1 MTMPMRDQAEEQ
13 AAAQRAAIEQI
24 AARAS
29 AAPVVTLGMVQQDPE
44 LLAYMQM
51 GDDYLGVIGYT
62 EHGLRHANLSAHIA
76 GNILRRLKYDDRTVE
91 IAAISGFIHDIGN
104 CVSRS
109 DHWISSA
116 FIARDALARLG
127 MPYHEIATVMNAVG
141 NHEEDASDPAT
152 PVAAACILADKTDV
166 HHTRVR
172 ALEPGDFDIHD
183 RVNYAVK
190 RSFLRVDSE
199 ERVLTLEIDID
210 TTDTQIMEYF
220 EIFID
225 RMALCRRAAEMLDS
239 SFSLVING
247 VKLL

>member
-1 MTMPMRDQAEEQ
+1 MRDRQEAQARLEAQ
-13 AAAQRAAIEQI
+13 AQRSALEDVVEA
-24 AARAS
+24 AS
-29 AAPVVTLGMVQQDPE
+29 ATPSVTLAMVQSDPE

-62 EHGLRHANLSAHIA
+62 EHGLRHANLTAHIA
-76 GNILRRLKYDDRTVE
+76 GNVLRRLGYDDRTAE
-91 IAAISGFIHDIGN
+91 LGAIAGFCHDIGN

-109 DHWISSA
+109 EHWISAA
-116 FIARDALARLG
+116 FIARAALERLG
-127 MPYHEIATVMNAVG
+127 MPYHEIAIVMNAVG

-172 ALEPGDFDIHD
+172 TPEREGHDIHD

-190 RSFLRVDSE
+190 RSFLRVNED
-199 ERVLTLEIDID
+199 ERTLTLEIDID
-210 TTDTQIMEYF
+210 TSETQIMEYF
-220 EIFID
+220 EIFIE
-225 RMALCRRAAEMLDS
+225 RMQLCRSAAEVLS
-239 SFSLVING
+239 ASFSLVING

>member
-1 MTMPMRDQAEEQ
+1 MRDEAEQQAEE
-13 AAAQRAAIEQI
+13 QRAAIEEI
-24 AARAS
+24 V
-29 AAPVVTLGMVQQDPE
+29 AAPALEPLVKLSDVQADPE

-62 EHGLRHANLSAHIA
+62 EHGLRHANLTAHIA
-76 GNILRRLKYDDRTVE
+76 GNVLRRLGYEERTAE
-91 IAAISGFIHDIGN
+91 LASIAGFCHDIGN

-109 DHWISSA
+109 DHWISAA
-116 FIARDALARLG
+116 FIARAALARLG

-172 ALEPGDFDIHD
+172 AEDPATFDIHD

-190 RSFLRVDSE
+190 RSFLRVNTE
-199 ERVLTLEIDID
+199 ERTLTLEIDID
-210 TTDTQIMEYF
+210 TTETQIMEYF
-220 EIFID
+220 EIFIE
-225 RMALCRRAAEMLDS
+225 RMQLCRRAAEMLDAK
-239 SFSLVING
+239 FSLVING

>member
-1 MTMPMRDQAEEQ
+1 MRDEAEKQ

-24 AARAS
+24 AAVAS
-29 AAPVVTLGMVQQDPE
+29 DQPTVTLQMVQNDAE

-51 GDDYLGVIGYT
+51 GDDYLAGIGFT
-62 EHGLRHANLSAHIA
+62 EHGLRHANLTAHIS
-76 GNILRRLKYDDRTVE
+76 GNVLRRLGYDERTAE
-91 IAAISGFIHDIGN
+91 LAAISGFCHDIGN

-109 DHWISSA
+109 DHWISAA
-116 FIARDALARLG
+116 FICRDALSRMG

-141 NHEEDASDPAT
+141 NHEEDASDPAN
-152 PVAAACILADKTDV
+152 PVAAACILADKADV

-172 ALEPGDFDIHD
+172 ALKPEEYDIHD

-190 RSFLRVDSE
+190 RSFLRVNSE
-199 ERVLTLEIDID
+199 ERTLTLEVDID
-210 TTDTQIMEYF
+210 TTETQIMEYF
-220 EIFID
+220 EIFLD
-225 RMALCRRAAEMLDS
+225 RMSLCRRAAEVLDA

>member
-1 MTMPMRDQAEEQ
+1 MRDVAE
-13 AAAQRAAIEQI
+13 QRAAEQRAAVEAALKAPIE
-24 AARAS
+24 
-29 AAPVVTLGMVQQDPE
+29 PVVTLQMVQADPE

-62 EHGLRHANLSAHIA
+62 EHGLRHANLSAHIS
-76 GNILRRLKYDDRTVE
+76 GNVLRRLGYDERTAEV
-91 IAAISGFIHDIGN
+91 AAIAGFCHDIGN

-109 DHWISSA
+109 NHWISAA
-116 FIARDALARLG
+116 FIARAALSRMG
-127 MPYHEIATVMNAVG
+127 MPYYEIATVMNAVG

-152 PVAAACILADKTDV
+152 PVAAAVILADKTDV

-172 ALEPGDFDIHD
+172 AVEPATFDIHD

-190 RSFLRVDSE
+190 RSFLRVNTE
-199 ERVLTLEIDID
+199 ERTLTLEIDID
-210 TTDTQIMEYF
+210 TTETQIMEYF

-225 RMALCRRAAEMLDS
+225 RMALCRKAALVLEAK
-239 SFSLVING
+239 FALVING

>member
-1 MTMPMRDQAEEQ
+1 MSNEADLKEEARRAATEDVAH
-13 AAAQRAAIEQI
+13 AAAT
-24 AARAS
+24 
-29 AAPVVTLGMVQQDPE
+29 APSVTLAMVQSDPE

-62 EHGLRHANLSAHIA
+62 EHGLRHANLTAHIA
-76 GNILRRLKYDDRTVE
+76 GNVLRRLGYDERTAE
-91 IAAISGFIHDIGN
+91 LASIAGFCHDIGN

-109 DHWISSA
+109 SHWISAA
-116 FIARDALARLG
+116 FIARAALERLG
-127 MPYHEIATVMNAVG
+127 MPYDEIALVMNAVG

-172 ALEPGDFDIHD
+172 APVVEDFDIHD

-190 RSFLRVDSE
+190 RSFLRVNAE
-199 ERVLTLEIDID
+199 ERTLTLEIDID
-210 TTDTQIMEYF
+210 TSHTQIMEYF
-220 EIFID
+220 EIFIE
-225 RMALCRRAAEMLDS
+225 RMQLCRSSAEVLS
-239 SFSLVING
+239 ASFSLVING

>member
-1 MTMPMRDQAEEQ
+1 MRDVAE
-13 AAAQRAAIEQI
+13 QRAAEQR
-24 AARAS
+24 AAVE
-29 AAPVVTLGMVQQDPE
+29 AALQAPVEPVVTLQVVQADPE

-62 EHGLRHANLSAHIA
+62 EHGLRHANLSAHIS
-76 GNILRRLKYDDRTVE
+76 GNVLRRLGYDERTAE
-91 IAAISGFIHDIGN
+91 IAAIAGFCHDIGN

-109 DHWISSA
+109 NHWISAA
-116 FIARDALARLG
+116 FIARAALSRMG

-152 PVAAACILADKTDV
+152 PVAAAVILADKTDV

-172 ALEPGDFDIHD
+172 ALDSATFDIHD

-190 RSFLRVDSE
+190 RSFLRVNTE
-199 ERVLTLEIDID
+199 ERTLTLEIDID
-210 TTDTQIMEYF
+210 TTETQIMEYF

-225 RMALCRRAAEMLDS
+225 RMALCRKAALVLEAK
-239 SFSLVING
+239 FALVING